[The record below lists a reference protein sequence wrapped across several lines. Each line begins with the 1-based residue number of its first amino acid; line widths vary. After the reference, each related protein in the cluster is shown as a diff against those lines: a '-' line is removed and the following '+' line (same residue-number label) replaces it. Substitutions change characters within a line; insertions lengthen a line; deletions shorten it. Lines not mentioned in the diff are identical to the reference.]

1 MRYRQGGEIIDVA
14 GRGRRDLKRLLNES
28 GMPGFAR
35 GRLPLVYR
43 GEQLLAV
50 PSVAGAWSRS
60 VGEVQLDWLPQ
71 TCDQG
76 LS

>member
-1 MRYRQGGEIIDVA
+1 
-14 GRGRRDLKRLLNES
+14 LKRLLNES
-28 GMPGFAR
+28 GLPGFVR

-50 PSVAGAWSRS
+50 PSVAGAWSKS
-60 VGEVQLDWLPQ
+60 VGEAQLDWLPQ